1 MLELERERNDNDGS
15 GEEKTQPGQSGAGF
29 EETSHSPMARE
40 DWARLAMDLGVQSVH
55 IAERDTQ
62 FSAQRK
68 EKGEFVNTWSVDGF
82 LSEGNQPAELGWGTF
97 EKTLPADA
105 GDEHTFGPN
114 SAIFL
119 KQPGASTMVRSWTPQ
134 AGPFHGFLITH
145 SESISIA
152 TYLTL
157 FGPEGKA
164 VYRVS
169 PCSPLFIPLSLVPAL
184 NFPLCFTLPFPTSSL
199 LCTTPTC
206 LATMQSSRFTSCEAT
221 TTVMAVVSL
230 FLIPNPRVLLS
241 LTVTH
246 CLFFSLHTHTCSP
259 PALQAGANAGHCRGG
274 R

>member
-15 GEEKTQPGQSGAGF
+15 GEEKKSGGGF

-134 AGPFHGFLITH
+134 QGPFHGFLITH

-164 VYRVS
+164 VYRPTVHYSYLPCDDAIISLHELRGNNYGNGRDVPVS
-169 PCSPLFIPLSLVPAL
+169 HQIPV
-184 NFPLCFTLPFPTSSL
+184 TSYPS
-199 LCTTPTC
+199 
-206 LATMQSSRFTSCEAT
+206 
-221 TTVMAVVSL
+221 
-230 FLIPNPRVLLS
+230 LS
-241 LTVTH
+241 LTASF
-246 CLFFSLHTHTCSP
+246 FFSTPHMQPPRSP
-259 PALQAGANAGHCRGG
+259 SGS
-274 R
+274 